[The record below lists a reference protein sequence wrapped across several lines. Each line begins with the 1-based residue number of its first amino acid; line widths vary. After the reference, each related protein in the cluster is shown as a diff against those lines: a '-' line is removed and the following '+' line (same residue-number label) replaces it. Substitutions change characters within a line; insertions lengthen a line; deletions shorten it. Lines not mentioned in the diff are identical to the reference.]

1 MFLLFTRHFSPISF
15 LKFLLKQFYRFKDRQ
30 YSVQAITD
38 SLGNIVESYS
48 YNSFGILTMKNS
60 SSNVIL
66 KSNVNNSITYT
77 GRSYDSES
85 DLYYYRNRM
94 YSPSLGRFIS
104 QDPKGYIDG
113 MNLYAYV

>member
-1 MFLLFTRHFSPISF
+1 
-15 LKFLLKQFYRFKDRQ
+15 
-30 YSVQAITD
+30 
-38 SLGNIVESYS
+38 
-48 YNSFGILTMKNS
+48 MKNS